1 MDDDLK
7 QAVRADEQER
17 TGLAEDPEIWD
28 WARTAGVSREELLR
42 ALELSP
48 PR

>member
-1 MDDDLK
+1 MEDNLK
-7 QAVRADEQER
+7 QAAQADEQPAALEQ
-17 TGLAEDPEIWD
+17 EPDIWD

-42 ALELSP
+42 ALELLP